1 MAGCVMDAAFNVVH
15 DYPGGAA
22 ALSERLG
29 KGRPALSHEVKGD
42 GSAKLGLKDAV
53 KVSILTGDTRIAQ
66 AFAQAVGGAFVPG
79 AAAGRGLGDADL
91 TAVGETMREVTEAV
105 SAFCVAMA
113 DGKVSANELAA
124 FEREALEG
132 THCLMQLVARARQVH
147 EAGKPGYLRA
157 VGGGAA

>member
-1 MAGCVMDAAFNVVH
+1 MDAAFNVVH

-66 AFAQAVGGAFVPG
+66 AFAQAVGGVFVPG
-79 AAAGRGLGDADL
+79 ASAAAGLAEGDL
-91 TAVGETMREVTEAV
+91 EAVARTMREVSEAV
-105 SAFCVAMA
+105 AVFCEAMG
-113 DGKVSANELAA
+113 DGRVTENELKL
-124 FEREALEG
+124 LEG
-132 THCLMQLVARARQVH
+132 EVLQGVGCLTALGARARAAH
-147 EAGKPGYLRA
+147 EAGRPGHLRA
-157 VGGGAA
+157 VGA